1 MGATVGTVDT
11 AKFALDLE
19 GLWTKFNSLDPEV
32 MLAASGGAP
41 TSDTSSGSSTRL
53 DEKAEQE
60 ATGFLLDLVSVS
72 RDNGLKLPREFGLLI
87 KQQLYFD
94 RYTKILAPTLDPLRD
109 SRMQMKMKDQEGG
122 VASGE
127 DVLVLE
133 SETEKGEA
141 KPGTEEGETQRLA
154 EVGELEDKTNE
165 EVDDGDDGRDGEG
178 EDAQKSTAQDQD
190 VGNEGDGAGEMVG
203 GMVDAR
209 AETAGGGEARQN
221 KKRKKKRKRDRQK
234 DRRPLR

>member
-1 MGATVGTVDT
+1 MGATVGPVDT

-19 GLWTKFNSLDPEV
+19 GLWTKFNSLDPEA
-32 MLAASGGAP
+32 MLAASGGAA
-41 TSDTSSGSSTRL
+41 SDTSSGSSSGSSTRL

-122 VASGE
+122 VASSE
-127 DVLVLE
+127 DVLVF
-133 SETEKGEA
+133 ETKKGA
-141 KPGTEEGETQRLA
+141 GKSDTEEGEIKRLA
-154 EVGELEDKTNE
+154 DVGEIEDETSGDKN
-165 EVDDGDDGRDGEG
+165 DDGRDEEG
-178 EDAQKSTAQDQD
+178 EEAQKNAAQD
-190 VGNEGDGAGEMVG
+190 VGSEGDGAGEMVG
-203 GMVDAR
+203 
-209 AETAGGGEARQN
+209 
-221 KKRKKKRKRDRQK
+221 
-234 DRRPLR
+234 